1 MINMIAILTNGKK
14 FGTIV
19 LMTRQREINIG
30 IKLLKF
36 EILQISNM
44 QLILR
49 ISLSIKLKMINKK
62 DKKLN
67 YFMPNQS

>member
-36 EILQISNM
+36 EIL
-44 QLILR
+44 
-49 ISLSIKLKMINKK
+49 
-62 DKKLN
+62 
-67 YFMPNQS
+67 